1 MAKQPDSDSF
11 LDMFSRFGRD
21 LKMPNVD
28 VEAII

>member
-21 LKMPNVD
+21 LK
-28 VEAII
+28 